1 MRLRI
6 SIVMTVALLLGSACA
21 AGDIELDAV
30 LDELGTTELSESDD
44 PGVQAAGE
52 TVVEI
57 LSVRE
62 AEENLARGVAERDA
76 AAMQQASRL
85 RPEDPRYPMH
95 ELALAETGEKATGEQ
110 KALADRTIMLVW
122 TQNPDMSIP
131 EVKRVAGEM
140 YLNALRDVIKS
151 APEFEGRA
159 EKVVAYC
166 TAIEKKYPEMH
177 TERFPQEVALYLA
190 LEADRSLCPGG

>member
-1 MRLRI
+1 MRRI
-6 SIVMTVALLLGSACA
+6 QRIATIMTVTLLFGSACA
-21 AGDIELDAV
+21 AGDIDLDVV
-30 LDELGTTELSESDD
+30 LDELGTTDLSESDD

-62 AEENLARGVAERDA
+62 AEENLARGIAERDPA
-76 AAMQQASRL
+76 AIQQAGRL

-95 ELALAETGEKATGEQ
+95 ELALAETNGKPSGQQ
-110 KALADRTIMLVW
+110 KDLSGRTIMLVW
-122 TQNPDMSIP
+122 AQNPDMPIP

-140 YLNALRDVIKS
+140 YLDALRDVIKS

-159 EKVVAYC
+159 GKVEAYC
-166 TAIEKKYPEMH
+166 SAIEKEYPDMH
-177 TERFPQEVALYLA
+177 TERFPQDVALYLA
-190 LEADRSLCPGG
+190 VSADFTLC